1 VRTGGRGPRADS
13 RKRRGP
19 GSGQASAEATEAA
32 EAPVPGRLL
41 AICSSTSWGG
51 TEKWCLRACEL
62 LAERGWTVR
71 LAVRNLELFESRRTA
86 PAARKPDQDASRPPA
101 STRDANSRPGP
112 DLARSGHPDR
122 GRLEILPLPLRND
135 ADLGSV
141 LRLATLARGS
151 DVVLAT
157 RVRDYWLG
165 GLAARMAARPLLLR
179 LGVIRPMRAGH
190 WRDRVRYARLPS
202 ALIVNT
208 GVIRDVL
215 LRTPWFARTPI
226 HVVYNGVDA
235 PGPVAAEERIRI
247 RQRLAVAPEEL
258 LIVGAG
264 RLAAEKR
271 WDWLIDSA
279 RRLENAS
286 SDAPQSREPQPP
298 ESQASQPPASRD
310 PLAVRILGEGA
321 ERPHLEARIA
331 EHGLQGIVRL
341 EGLRADTDDWLAA
354 ADLFVLSSR
363 NEGISNAILEAMGR
377 GVPVVATRAGGID
390 EVARDGEH
398 AFLAEV
404 DDFEGFAHR
413 ILQACAD
420 PGLRRE
426 IGARG
431 LALVRERLTWE
442 AMAERLEEVLHGMM

>member
-1 VRTGGRGPRADS
+1 M
-13 RKRRGP
+13 
-19 GSGQASAEATEAA
+19 
-32 EAPVPGRLL
+32 
-41 AICSSTSWGG
+41 
-51 TEKWCLRACEL
+51 
-62 LAERGWTVR
+62 
-71 LAVRNLELFESRRTA
+71 
-86 PAARKPDQDASRPPA
+86 
-101 STRDANSRPGP
+101 
-112 DLARSGHPDR
+112 
-122 GRLEILPLPLRND
+122 EILPLPLRND